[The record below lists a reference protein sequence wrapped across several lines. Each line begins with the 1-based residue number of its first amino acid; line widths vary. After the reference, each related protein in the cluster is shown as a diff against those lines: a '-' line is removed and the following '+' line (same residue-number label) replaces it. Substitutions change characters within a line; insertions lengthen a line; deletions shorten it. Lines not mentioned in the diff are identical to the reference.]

1 MEEKV
6 IEQLFKE
13 HYLDMYKLARSLLYD
28 PEESKDVVSDI
39 FASLVNTEMVIV
51 PETIRQ
57 YLMMSVKNRCFN
69 IIKQK
74 SPRDRIIHLYALEHE
89 SHPVMEHEGEE
100 RKQRLHDFIHH
111 QLSTQDQELFRMRFI
126 EEMSYKEMMKATGI
140 SRMAIYKHLSRTIN
154 LIKEHFNPNDK

>member
-39 FASLVNTEMVIV
+39 FASLVNTQKVIV
-51 PETIRQ
+51 PATIRQ
-57 YLMMSVKNRCFN
+57 YLMTSVRNRCLN

-74 SPRDRIIHLYALEHE
+74 SLRDRIIHLYALENE
-89 SHPVMEHEGEE
+89 SHPMSEHEDEE
-100 RKQRLHDFIHH
+100 RQQRLNDFINS
-111 QLSTQDQELFRMRFI
+111 QLSAQDKELFRMRFV
-126 EEMSYKEMMKATGI
+126 EEMSYQEMMKVTGI

-154 LIKEHFNPNDK
+154 LIKGHFNPNDK